1 MQTSLE
7 KLKSMDD
14 FFSFVKLPYN
24 KTSLSHCNDF
34 GICKYK
40 KINTYNKNRIK
51 QKNEWGKFMIGDDD
65 FFMQNAD
72 YHYGASDA
80 EKMYGRDYSDY
91 SGYVPRYGSGGSG
104 EYSPFAENDSD
115 SGKTCIAGI
124 LIVLAIIIFATVV
137 VPAVFDSMSNSVI
150 IDDLTITRYIYSNQ
164 YESKVS
170 TDEGY
175 EITYKEK
182 SFGTHAINVIFYS
195 KNGEVLYNDS
205 NYVGTCYLGDVPYI
219 VYFDGKADYAIFE
232 VYKNHLDSG
241 KCIYRERVDVDN
253 VNVKKEFINYD
264 TLYNY

>member
-1 MQTSLE
+1 
-7 KLKSMDD
+7 
-14 FFSFVKLPYN
+14 
-24 KTSLSHCNDF
+24 
-34 GICKYK
+34 
-40 KINTYNKNRIK
+40 
-51 QKNEWGKFMIGDDD
+51 MIGDDD

-72 YHYGASDA
+72 YHYGASDT
-80 EKMYGRDYSDY
+80 EKMYGRNYDDY
-91 SGYVPRYGSGGSG
+91 SGSVGGYGSSSYGGYDST
-104 EYSPFAENDSD
+104 SKSSENDNSE
-115 SGKTCIAGI
+115 KHCIIGI
-124 LIVLAIIIFATVV
+124 LIVLAIILIPTII
-137 VPAVFDSMSNSVI
+137 VPAVTDSMTNSVI